1 MAQTWRRDCEQVQ
14 REYAMWQQILR
25 VRQRAIWSWDGFTHV
40 YKTEGSLAQWL
51 VANVVFAVLAFVL
64 PLTAGERGML
74 LMGGIIVLAAEC
86 MNTAIERVVDD
97 IGTERRDAAKQA
109 KDCGSAAVAV
119 TAVGVG
125 VGWVCVLF
133 GLAV

>member
-1 MAQTWRRDCEQVQ
+1 MR
-14 REYAMWQQILR
+14 QQILR
-25 VRQRAIWSWDGFTHV
+25 VWQRAIWSWDGFAHV

-64 PLTAGERGML
+64 PLSAGERGML

-97 IGTERRDAAKQA
+97 ISTKKRDAAKQA

-119 TAVGVG
+119 SAIGVG
-125 VGWVCVLF
+125 VAWVCVII
-133 GLAV
+133 GLVW

>member
-1 MAQTWRRDCEQVQ
+1 
-14 REYAMWQQILR
+14 MWQQILR
-25 VRQRAIWSWDGFTHV
+25 VRQRAIWSWDGFAHV
-40 YKTEGSLAQWL
+40 YRTEGSLAQWL

-64 PLTAGERGML
+64 PLSAGERGML

-125 VGWVCVLF
+125 VGWVCVLV
-133 GLAV
+133 GLVV

>member
-1 MAQTWRRDCEQVQ
+1 M
-14 REYAMWQQILR
+14 
-25 VRQRAIWSWDGFTHV
+25 
-40 YKTEGSLAQWL
+40 QWL
-51 VANVVFAVLAFVL
+51 VANAVFGTLALVL
-64 PLTAGERGML
+64 PLSSGERGML
-74 LMGGIIVLAAEC
+74 LMGGIIVLATEC

-97 IGTERRDAAKQA
+97 IGTEQREAAKHA

-125 VGWVCVLF
+125 VAWVCVLV

>member
-1 MAQTWRRDCEQVQ
+1 
-14 REYAMWQQILR
+14 MWQQVMR
-25 VRQRAIWSWDGFTHV
+25 VKQRAIWSWDGFVHV
-40 YKTEGSLAQWL
+40 WKTEGSLMQWVVL
-51 VANVVFAVLAFVL
+51 NVIFGVLALVL

-97 IGTERRDAAKQA
+97 ISTDKRDAAKQA

-119 TAVGVG
+119 TAIGVG
-125 VGWVCVLF
+125 VAWVCVIARL
-133 GLAV
+133 L

>member
-1 MAQTWRRDCEQVQ
+1 
-14 REYAMWQQILR
+14 MWQQVMR
-25 VRQRAIWSWDGFTHV
+25 VRQRAIWSWDGFVHV
-40 YKTEGSLAQWL
+40 WKTEGSLMQWIVL
-51 VANVVFAVLAFVL
+51 NVIFGLLALVL

-97 IGTERRDAAKQA
+97 ISTDKRDAAKQA

-119 TAVGVG
+119 TAIGVG
-125 VGWVCVLF
+125 VAWVSVIARL
-133 GLAV
+133 L